1 MCEDVALTLIAFIL
15 TMLILAMNPLAMPL
29 YATAPVEVRRFEI
42 VAGDFA
48 EGFLQIPQSL
58 ATVATPAL
66 LAVAI
71 YLEFFARIQ
80 VGKLPKIIA
89 VLALLYGLPLPY
101 VYVVEGGNVVIVL
114 SNFAKFVSI
123 PLFGVALLVATI
135 EALLT
140 PQKRARVIADLS
152 ITEEKTEKGA

>member
-1 MCEDVALTLIAFIL
+1 
-15 TMLILAMNPLAMPL
+15 
-29 YATAPVEVRRFEI
+29 
-42 VAGDFA
+42 
-48 EGFLQIPQSL
+48 
-58 ATVATPAL
+58 
-66 LAVAI
+66 
-71 YLEFFARIQ
+71 
-80 VGKLPKIIA
+80 
-89 VLALLYGLPLPY
+89 
-101 VYVVEGGNVVIVL
+101 VVEGGNVVIVL

>member
-1 MCEDVALTLIAFIL
+1 VALTLIAFIL
-15 TMLILAMNPLAMPL
+15 TMLILAMNPFATPL

-42 VAGDFA
+42 VTGDFA

-71 YLEFFARIQ
+71 CLEFFARMQ